1 MRRILSCSIVAV
13 LAFMLMGGVG
23 AQSDKRSQKQPSPAV
38 PADQQD
44 TIRIDTN
51 LVTVPV
57 VASDKNNVY
66 IPDLSKEEFSIFEDG
81 VRQEIV
87 FFAAIKE
94 PFNVVLMLDTS
105 ASTQEKLGQIKQAA
119 RAFVEQLQP
128 ADKVKIIAFDDS
140 IQDLCQFSSDR
151 TELRRAIESTRA
163 GKGTKLYDAV
173 KFSLNS
179 LSRIKGRKAVVLF
192 TDGVDWHS
200 DATKYDDNIRQVEE
214 SGVIFYPIRFD
225 TRAETEEMIRN
236 QQEMIGEVDLGII
249 FGGGSAGR
257 NPRGTTPPITRG
269 DGGTP
274 YPQGRN
280 PADDPFKIPI
290 PAIILPM
297 PRNRYPD
304 RYPGDRRMPDGNPPS
319 AGRIPDDRFPD
330 ASSGRYPDN
339 NRTPSDSRYPG
350 TRRRND
356 SVTGLLDNIYR
367 LADQYLEEMAIN
379 SGGEL
384 HRADTLSD
392 LPVAFAKIAA
402 ELRSQY
408 SLGYYS
414 ANQAQDGKYRKI
426 QVKTTRQST
435 VIRTRPGYRSGQQA
449 SSKP

>member
-23 AQSDKRSQKQPSPAV
+23 AQSDKRSQKQPSPAA

-57 VASDKNNVY
+57 VASDRNDVY

-179 LSRIKGRKAVVLF
+179 LSRMKGARQWSFSPTAS
-192 TDGVDWHS
+192 TGTAIRRSTTITS
-200 DATKYDDNIRQVEE
+200 D
-214 SGVIFYPIRFD
+214 
-225 TRAETEEMIRN
+225 
-236 QQEMIGEVDLGII
+236 
-249 FGGGSAGR
+249 
-257 NPRGTTPPITRG
+257 
-269 DGGTP
+269 
-274 YPQGRN
+274 
-280 PADDPFKIPI
+280 
-290 PAIILPM
+290 
-297 PRNRYPD
+297 
-304 RYPGDRRMPDGNPPS
+304 
-319 AGRIPDDRFPD
+319 
-330 ASSGRYPDN
+330 
-339 NRTPSDSRYPG
+339 
-350 TRRRND
+350 
-356 SVTGLLDNIYR
+356 
-367 LADQYLEEMAIN
+367 
-379 SGGEL
+379 
-384 HRADTLSD
+384 
-392 LPVAFAKIAA
+392 
-402 ELRSQY
+402 RSK
-408 SLGYYS
+408 
-414 ANQAQDGKYRKI
+414 NQA
-426 QVKTTRQST
+426 
-435 VIRTRPGYRSGQQA
+435 
-449 SSKP
+449 